1 MTLEVHV
8 TIHGDLSDDDLGQL
22 RSLFDHE
29 YLADHGAWTPTDPYG
44 YSGAQVH
51 VMAYDGARL
60 VGHVGF
66 QPRVITVGDERVT
79 VAGTGGVLV
88 ADSRRGTG
96 LGRRLMHEAQLAM
109 RHDPAIEFG
118 YLGWPTGRRSVLR
131 VGGLAPSHCDGASSV
146 TPGPIRDDGVRRL
159 PHPHLPDQPTHLEVA
174 ERHRRPSWD
183 PLVARSPRQP
193 ADMVRRAASPGT
205 TLSTVTTP
213 RLAQWWWPTS

>member
-51 VMAYDGARL
+51 VTAYDGARL

-118 YLGWPTGRRSVLR
+118 YLGCRPDVVPFYESAGWHR
-131 VGGLAPSHCDGASSV
+131 VTV
-146 TPGPIRDDGVRRL
+146 M
-159 PHPHLPDQPTHLEVA
+159 
-174 ERHRRPSWD
+174 ERHLSRQDPSATTESADSPILICPISRPISRW
-183 PLVARSPRQP
+183 PS
-193 ADMVRRAASPGT
+193 GT
-205 TLSTVTTP
+205 VDLHGTP
-213 RLAQWWWPTS
+213 W